1 VRPPLKFA
9 GETIPP
15 GRRRIVDIPLSMMSD
30 HTPAT
35 LSVQVIH
42 GSREGPTVFVS
53 AAIHGDEI
61 TGVEI
66 VRRLVQASALKR
78 IAGTVLLIPI
88 VNAFGF
94 IGQSRYLPDR
104 RDLNRSF
111 PGSEHGSLAS
121 QLAHRFLKDVVSRC
135 DFGIDLHSAAQ
146 HRVNFPQIRF
156 APEDTRALELAQA
169 FGPPVILESSLREG
183 SLRQAARDLGVPVI
197 VYEAGEAL
205 RFDEFAI
212 RVGLKGVLKTLKHLG
227 VVSARGI
234 RPEVAETPVVAK
246 SLWVRAPA
254 GGILRTL
261 RTIGDSVAKGET
273 IGLISDPFGQEEIPV
288 AATAPGLIV
297 GRTNLPVINQGDA
310 LFHIAILPKHVKAG
324 TVMETVEQDIT
335 GDPLFD
341 EDQII

>member
-1 VRPPLKFA
+1 
-9 GETIPP
+9 
-15 GRRRIVDIPLSMMSD
+15 
-30 HTPAT
+30 
-35 LSVQVIH
+35 
-42 GSREGPTVFVS
+42 
-53 AAIHGDEI
+53 
-61 TGVEI
+61 
-66 VRRLVQASALKR
+66 
-78 IAGTVLLIPI
+78 
-88 VNAFGF
+88 
-94 IGQSRYLPDR
+94 
-104 RDLNRSF
+104 
-111 PGSEHGSLAS
+111 
-121 QLAHRFLKDVVSRC
+121 
-135 DFGIDLHSAAQ
+135 
-146 HRVNFPQIRF
+146 
-156 APEDTRALELAQA
+156 
-169 FGPPVILESSLREG
+169 VILESSLREG